1 MNESLKACQHCGTPF
16 APTSREENFCCA
28 GCNFVHQLIG
38 TNGMRKFY
46 DLKGNDA
53 IMPVGNGVLMKLDAS
68 WASGIQAE
76 AEAKEGSMAEATMDL
91 QGVSCVGCVWL
102 VDAAFQREPGAGR
115 AIIDPTRGTVTLSW
129 IAGDFDL
136 ACFVERVAQFGY
148 RLAPYSH
155 GENPSQ
161 ASGLKLGLCGGL
173 AMNAMAFT
181 LPRYVGMSADFA
193 LANIFE
199 MIAAFSA
206 TVSLAT
212 GGAYFIQ
219 RAWNAL
225 KLRRLHLDVPIAIG
239 IVAAYLGSVAG
250 WFMKT
255 PGLLYFDFVAVFVF
269 LMLLGRRL
277 QETSVS
283 RNRHRLLRA
292 DPSMQQVCVNE
303 AGAWVKKSV
312 ESLEPGMAF
321 QVSAGG
327 VVPVSSE
334 LLKDTATL
342 SLEWITGE
350 AEPIIWGP
358 GAILPAG
365 AVQLSQRAVHLRAR
379 EAWKDSLLHRLLKAS
394 TSTDDPAARWLDR
407 TLRIYLS
414 IILFA
419 ATVGG
424 IVWILR
430 GADWPEALQV
440 FVSVLV
446 VSCPC
451 ALGVA
456 VPMAHELAVAR
467 LREQG
472 LFVRA
477 SDLWGRLL
485 RVKKVVF
492 DKTGTLTLE
501 TPRLTNPGALEKLE
515 PTAISALA
523 TMVSQSLHP
532 ISGALREV
540 LAAEGSLATMPNVS
554 IEELPGY
561 GLRLTDARGVAWEL
575 RRPAATDS
583 GDVMFTRNGEITAA
597 FSFSE
602 QLRGDAPAEV
612 EKLRRRELEIFLLS
626 GDREEKVAR
635 MAARLQ
641 IPANQ
646 ALARQTPE
654 DKGAWMAANGSDAL
668 FVGDGANDSLAAQNA
683 LCSGT
688 LAVER
693 TLLAEHADFYFLS
706 RSLRPLRLLLEVAG
720 RRRRAVLRAWSF
732 ALAYNI
738 AVVVMALGGHMN
750 PLLAA
755 ILMPLSSIVTLA
767 IVSLTMRPA
776 AKLPVTGTRYSRSP
790 ENLEIAFGQSSG

>member
-1 MNESLKACQHCGTPF
+1 MNESLKTCQHCGIPF
-16 APTSREENFCCA
+16 APNSREENFCCA
-28 GCNFVHQLIG
+28 GCNFVHQLIV
-38 TNGMRKFY
+38 TSGMGKFY
-46 DLKGNDA
+46 DIKGNDA
-53 IMPVGNGVLMKLDAS
+53 IMPVGDGVLVKLDAS
-68 WASGIQAE
+68 WAKGVQSESETKA
-76 AEAKEGSMAEATMDL
+76 GSMSEATMDL

-102 VDAAFQREPGAGR
+102 VDAAFQREQGAGR

-129 IAGDFDL
+129 ISGEFDL
-136 ACFVERVAQFGY
+136 AGFVERVAQFGY

-206 TVSLAT
+206 TLSLAT

-219 RAWNAL
+219 RARNAL

-239 IVAAYLGSVAG
+239 IVAAYLGSVVG

-255 PGLLYFDFVAVFVF
+255 PGLLYFDFVAVFIF

-283 RNRHRLLRA
+283 RNRHQLLRA
-292 DPSMQQVCVNE
+292 DPSMQQVSVRE
-303 AGAWVKKSV
+303 AGAWVRKSV
-312 ESLEPGMAF
+312 EALDAGVEF

-327 VVPVSSE
+327 VIPVSSE
-334 LLKDTATL
+334 LLNDTATL

-350 AEPIIWGP
+350 AEPMIWEP

-379 EAWKDSLLHRLLKAS
+379 EAWKNSLLHRLLTAS
-394 TSTDDPAARWLDR
+394 TSADDPASRWLDR

-419 ATVGG
+419 ATLEGL
-424 IVWILR
+424 VWMMQ
-430 GADWPEALQV
+430 GASWSEALQV

-456 VPMAHELAVAR
+456 LPMAHELAVAR

-501 TPRLTNPGALEKLE
+501 TPRLTNPGALEKLD
-515 PTAISALA
+515 PAAISALA
-523 TMVSQSLHP
+523 TMVRQSLHP
-532 ISGALREV
+532 ISGALREA
-540 LAAEGSLATMPNVS
+540 LAAEGSLATLVGTS
-554 IEELPGY
+554 VEELPGY
-561 GLRLTDARGVAWEL
+561 GLRLTDAQGTAWEL
-575 RRPAATDS
+575 RRPDANES
-583 GDVMFTRNGEITAA
+583 GDVVLTRMGEIVAA

-602 QLRGDAPAEV
+602 QLRGDAPVEV
-612 EKLRRRELEIFLLS
+612 EKLRRRNLEIFLLS
-626 GDREEKVAR
+626 GDREEKVAQ

-641 IPANQ
+641 VPINH

-654 DKGAWMAANGSDAL
+654 EKGAWMGANGSDAL

-683 LCSGT
+683 LCAGT
-688 LAVER
+688 LAVEH

-706 RSLRPLRLLLEVAG
+706 RNLRPLRLLLEVAD
-720 RRRRAVLRAWSF
+720 RRRRAVLRAWGF

-738 AVVVMALGGHMN
+738 AVVVMALAGHMN

-767 IVSLTMRPA
+767 IVNLNMRDPSA
-776 AKLPVTGTRYSRSP
+776 RRRAEDRHSRKSGQ
-790 ENLEIAFGQSSG
+790 LEIAFGQSSG